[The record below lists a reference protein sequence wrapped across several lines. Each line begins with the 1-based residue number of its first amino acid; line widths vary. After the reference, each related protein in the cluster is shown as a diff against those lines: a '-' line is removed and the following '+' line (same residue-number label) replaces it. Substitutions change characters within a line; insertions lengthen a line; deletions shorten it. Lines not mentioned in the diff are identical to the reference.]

1 MGHSCVRQGRPYL
14 IGPRRYDTRTHGRLF
29 NSDKEEDVGDDHAV
43 AMGFK
48 EVEPVDL
55 LAGTHLMVFVGVR
68 LQAHSPS
75 PSGTTEPRTQLK
87 PR

>member
-1 MGHSCVRQGRPYL
+1 VG

-29 NSDKEEDVGDDHAV
+29 NSAKEEGVGDDHAV

-55 LAGTHLMVFVGVR
+55 LAGTRLVVFVRVR
-68 LQAHSPS
+68 LQAHTL
-75 PSGTTEPRTQLK
+75 GWVEPAG
-87 PR
+87 